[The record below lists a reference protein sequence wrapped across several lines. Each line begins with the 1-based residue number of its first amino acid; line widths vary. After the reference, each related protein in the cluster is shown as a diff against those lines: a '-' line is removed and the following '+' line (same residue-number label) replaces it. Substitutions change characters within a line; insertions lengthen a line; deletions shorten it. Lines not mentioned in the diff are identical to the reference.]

1 MGTWAALDV
10 AVEDP
15 AEEEEPVGADLPD
28 RLASAGLIRWA
39 ESWFD
44 SELHCIGFEHWDVW

>member
-1 MGTWAALDV
+1 M